1 MNTIYEL
8 LKRMITTGNYEKAD
22 MQNKLDVF
30 FMVGRITQDQYLELT
45 EMINPKTAPVE
56 PVTPAQPTPVAPT
69 TDTTV
74 QQ

>member
-30 FMVGRITQDQYLELT
+30 FMVGRITQEQYLELMGLT
-45 EMINPKTAPVE
+45 NPKKPTPVE
-56 PVTPAQPTPVAPT
+56 PQPEEKEETEEKEKT
-69 TDTTV
+69 EE
-74 QQ
+74 

>member
-45 EMINPKTAPVE
+45 GLITPK
-56 PVTPAQPTPVAPT
+56 PTSVQT
-69 TDTTV
+69 ETV
-74 QQ
+74 NQQQ

>member
-30 FMVGRITQDQYLELT
+30 FAVGRVTQEQYLELT
-45 EMINPKTAPVE
+45 EMINPKT
-56 PVTPAQPTPVAPT
+56 TPVQPIT
-69 TDTTV
+69 SGQSTSDTTV

>member
-30 FMVGRITQDQYLELT
+30 FAVGRVTQEQYLELT
-45 EMINPKTAPVE
+45 EMINPKTTPVE
-56 PVTPAQPTPVAPT
+56 PVTPAQPTPVT